1 MYLSTYAETKSQ
13 IKINDIISYF
23 DEGGNV
29 LLIPDIDTSKSF
41 RKLFYSFGVEL
52 DDFVIIA

>member
-1 MYLSTYAETKSQ
+1 MYICNNIESKSQ

-29 LLIPDIDTSKSF
+29 VLIPDIDTSKSF
-41 RKLFYSFGVEL
+41 RKLFYSFGIEL
-52 DDFVIIA
+52 DEFVIND

>member
-1 MYLSTYAETKSQ
+1 MYLLNNVESKSQ

-41 RKLFYSFGVEL
+41 RKLFYSFGVEV
-52 DDFVIIA
+52 DEFVRNN